1 MNSKPVSC
9 IQGVYTHPVK
19 KDVTARNKC
28 DKECIQNGGQISMS
42 EQGKVISFR
51 VSETELLDLES
62 QAETAQMTV
71 QQFAKKALQEKV
83 GGETKNLGL
92 SVSALKEELLELRQ
106 DVAVSVEAILVTSG
120 KVSSEQALKFVT
132 EKLRKRV

>member
-1 MNSKPVSC
+1 
-9 IQGVYTHPVK
+9 
-19 KDVTARNKC
+19 
-28 DKECIQNGGQISMS
+28 MS
-42 EQGKVISFR
+42 EQGKVITFR

-71 QQFAKKALQEKV
+71 QQFAKKALQEKL